1 MKKIALVLINFFI
14 IFNIFTNTLFAAEK
28 KKNVLII
35 NSYHKGFEW
44 SDKVISGMEKAFYTG
59 DVDSNILYMDSKRIA
74 SDDYFNKLK
83 ELYSLQLKKHKYDLV
98 VAIDKFAYAFVLQ
111 NCKELEITQ
120 PIYFIGLEQYSKKE
134 IKKYGLEGQ
143 VNGMLERREIR
154 TNIEQIIKLNPK
166 LNKLYIL
173 NDQSINGDDSNIFIE
188 NAIKTIKNKVEIEYI
203 RKIKFDD
210 LKKKFSKYKKNE
222 ALFYVRF
229 YNDITGKLYQNYEI
243 AEFIKNAKIPVFIT
257 DDLFIKRGAVGGK
270 LVDIKK
276 LGYNSAKEIK
286 KILRGEINGVSI
298 KIDDSYNYIY
308 DYEKVKEFNLNPYN
322 LNKEFEYVNE
332 PLTFF
337 EKNRQ
342 FINFV
347 FIISPFLIFLVLGLM
362 HNLYLRVKSTRKLK
376 QRMQFDKVLLN
387 SIKSPIVWEDEKG
400 FIVDTNSKFE
410 ELLQMSSDRIKGK
423 RLKDFIENGNVRKL
437 LNLLKTF
444 VDKNCLDDNVIV
456 LKSRDNKEHMYM
468 LDQTDYTEN
477 IYNTSGTVLIFTD
490 VTQEKLALR
499 EKIKHQEFMI
509 QQSKLAEIGEIFSS
523 IAHQWKTPLLEI
535 TTIVQEQIY
544 NKTNNKQIDE
554 ENNEFVNDIMV
565 QVKYMG
571 ETISDFQ
578 NFIMPSTR
586 KVSFN
591 ISEAVTKML
600 EIINHNIKY
609 NYIKTEIKVEEG
621 ARLNILGYKNE
632 LMQILLNIV
641 NNAKDAIVKR
651 RKNKEVK
658 EGKIRIEIRNEKEDV
673 IIQIEDNGGGI
684 PKEHIRNI
692 FKAYY
697 TTKENG
703 HGIGLYMAKLIIE
716 DKMDGSIWV
725 ENTKNG
731 AKFSIKLGVNN
742 ENIIARR

>member
-1 MKKIALVLINFFI
+1 MKYKFNFFL
-14 IFNIFTNTLFAAEK
+14 IFLFISLLSSHVFA
-28 KKNVLII
+28 KNSVLII
-35 NSYHKGFEW
+35 NSYHLGYKF
-44 SDKVISGMEKAFYTG
+44 SDMITNPILDRLKKENIA
-59 DVDSNILYMDSKRIA
+59 SNILYLNSLRINDKTYTQTFRNLYAIENSKNNYNIIIAIGSNAMEFVKNNSNILTKEQKIIYIGDESAYEKRLLNKEVFAILKRVNILDNIELIYKFLPKIKKIHIIDENIKSNKKNIYIKYNEVLKDKSFKIVYTSYDSLDSLKSQLSNLKENEVIL
-74 SDDYFNKLK
+74 YVKLK
-83 ELYSLQLKKHKYDLV
+83 KDENANLLSFNDISNLFNSLNSLV
-98 VAIDKFAYAFVLQ
+98 FITNTINSKQNVIGGKLLDNKILAQKAIDLLMGLLNHEVINEKVVINKDFVYIF
-111 NCKELEITQ
+111 NYEKIKEHNFNPLTLHKPFTYVNSSLSIFEEDNIL
-120 PIYFIGLEQYSKKE
+120 IDFVFIVSPFLLMV
-134 IKKYGLEGQ
+134 IL
-143 VNGMLERREIR
+143 L
-154 TNIEQIIKLNPK
+154 L
-166 LNKLYIL
+166 LYIL
-173 NDQSINGDDSNIFIE
+173 FF
-188 NAIKTIKNKVEIEYI
+188 
-203 RKIKFDD
+203 KIK
-210 LKKKFSKYKKNE
+210 S
-222 ALFYVRF
+222 
-229 YNDITGKLYQNYEI
+229 GKMIEQ
-243 AEFIKNAKIPVFIT
+243 
-257 DDLFIKRGAVGGK
+257 
-270 LVDIKK
+270 
-276 LGYNSAKEIK
+276 
-286 KILRGEINGVSI
+286 
-298 KIDDSYNYIY
+298 
-308 DYEKVKEFNLNPYN
+308 
-322 LNKEFEYVNE
+322 
-332 PLTFF
+332 
-337 EKNRQ
+337 
-342 FINFV
+342 
-347 FIISPFLIFLVLGLM
+347 
-362 HNLYLRVKSTRKLK
+362 RVEV
-376 QRMQFDKVLLN
+376 DKVLLDAIKTPVVWQDDKGKIVN
-387 SIKSPIVWEDEKG
+387 S
-400 FIVDTNSKFE
+400 NSQFQ
-410 ELLQMSSDRIKGK
+410 ELLQLPFFKEVTLRNFLDNNSFDLLLEKLRTYNKYKNNPDEIAFISENNCRIFIINQTQYHEGIFNTKGK
-423 RLKDFIENGNVRKL
+423 FTVFIDI
-437 LNLLKTF
+437 T
-444 VDKNCLDDNVIV
+444 
-456 LKSRDNKEHMYM
+456 KER
-468 LDQTDYTEN
+468 
-477 IYNTSGTVLIFTD
+477 
-490 VTQEKLALR
+490 LALE

-535 TTIVQEQIY
+535 TTIAQEQIY

-731 AKFSIKLGVNN
+731 AKFSIKLKLDSNFS
-742 ENIIARR
+742 